1 MDAIG
6 TGTQAG
12 AQGQPDGLSTK
23 RQLGYGVGVYGIFL
37 IWMMTAV
44 TLMNFYTE
52 VLGLTVA
59 QAGSIFLVA
68 SLWDAVTD
76 PMMGWLNDRV
86 RSRWGRY
93 RPWLLFAAPPF
104 ALSFLAMFAA
114 PAPDDPALLFAL
126 SLALHLLFRTCYTAV
141 YMPYTAMIA
150 RLSTGARERAQLG
163 GAKSMFTA
171 GAALTISLLAFDAV
185 EYLGAGDDARGFRQL
200 ALIVAVA
207 AVVAL
212 WLCFAATREPPLPAR
227 AADGEPPLAV
237 TLVALKSNKAFWLVF
252 FGVIAFTGCY
262 TIMNKAIVYDAQW
275 NLGDRALSRY
285 PLTAIALAGI
295 LSPFFWVPVSKAYSK
310 RTVWMAGCVLA
321 SAALITIWALP
332 QLALWPRTGLFLL
345 AGAGIHAVLMTFFA
359 AVADAADHGEWH
371 SGVRVEALLFGCV
384 SFANKVS
391 LGLGAWALGLGMDA
405 AGYRSGG
412 AVAAQ
417 SPAALEAIALWMT
430 LVPAAGFLL
439 SAAVIFF
446 FPVSNAVHA
455 RVQAD
460 LAARAQGPG
469 R

>member
-12 AQGQPDGLSTK
+12 AQARSESLSTS
-23 RQLGYGVGVYGIFL
+23 RQLGYGIGVYGIFL

-52 VLGLTVA
+52 VLGLTAA
-59 QAGSIFLVA
+59 QAGTIFLFA
-68 SLWDAVTD
+68 SLWDAITD
-76 PMMGWLNDRV
+76 LMMGWLNDRV

-114 PAPDDPALLFAL
+114 PVPEDPALLFAL
-126 SLALHLLFRTCYTAV
+126 ALGLHLLFRTCYTAV
-141 YMPYTAMIA
+141 YMPYTALIA
-150 RLSTGARERAQLG
+150 RLSTGAQGRAQLAG
-163 GAKSMFTA
+163 VKNMFTA

-185 EYLGAGDDARGFRQL
+185 EQLGAGDDAKGFRSV
-200 ALIVAVA
+200 ALIIAGVAVG
-207 AVVAL
+207 AL
-212 WLCFAATREPPLPAR
+212 WLCFFSTREPPLLEKSEA
-227 AADGEPPLAV
+227 GEPPIAMTIAAV
-237 TLVALKSNKAFWLVF
+237 QSNGAFWLIF

-262 TIMNKAIVYDAQW
+262 TILNKAIVYDAQW

-295 LSPFFWVPVSKAYSK
+295 ISPVLWVPVSKATSK

-321 SAALITIWALP
+321 SAALFAIWLQPALP
-332 QLALWPRTGLFLL
+332 LWPRTILFLL
-345 AGAGIHAVLMTFFA
+345 AGVGIHAVLMTFFA
-359 AVADAADHGEWH
+359 AVADAADYGEWK

-384 SFANKVS
+384 AFANKVS
-391 LGLGAWALGLGMDA
+391 LGLGAWMLGLGLDA
-405 AGYRSGG
+405 SGYRSGG
-412 AVAAQ
+412 SVAAQ
-417 SPAALEAIALWMT
+417 PPAALEAITLWMT
-430 LVPAAGFLL
+430 LVPTAGFML
-439 SAAVIFF
+439 SAAIVYF

-460 LAARAQGPG
+460 LAARAQSPG

>member
-1 MDAIG
+1 
-6 TGTQAG
+6 
-12 AQGQPDGLSTK
+12 
-23 RQLGYGVGVYGIFL
+23 
-37 IWMMTAV
+37 
-44 TLMNFYTE
+44 
-52 VLGLTVA
+52 
-59 QAGSIFLVA
+59 
-68 SLWDAVTD
+68 
-76 PMMGWLNDRV
+76 
-86 RSRWGRY
+86 
-93 RPWLLFAAPPF
+93 
-104 ALSFLAMFAA
+104 
-114 PAPDDPALLFAL
+114 
-126 SLALHLLFRTCYTAV
+126 
-141 YMPYTAMIA
+141 
-150 RLSTGARERAQLG
+150 
-163 GAKSMFTA
+163 
-171 GAALTISLLAFDAV
+171 
-185 EYLGAGDDARGFRQL
+185 
-200 ALIVAVA
+200 
-207 AVVAL
+207 
-212 WLCFAATREPPLPAR
+212 
-227 AADGEPPLAV
+227 
-237 TLVALKSNKAFWLVF
+237 
-252 FGVIAFTGCY
+252 
-262 TIMNKAIVYDAQW
+262 
-275 NLGDRALSRY
+275 
-285 PLTAIALAGI
+285 
-295 LSPFFWVPVSKAYSK
+295 
-310 RTVWMAGCVLA
+310 MAGCVLA